1 MLQIPV
7 KDTAGGVSSQIEV
20 KETLFGVPMNQAV
33 VHQALVRQLANARLG
48 TSDTKTRGEV
58 SGGGIKPRPQ
68 KHSGRSRQG
77 STRSPQW
84 RHGGIVF
91 GPHPRSYSQRMP
103 KKMRLLALRC
113 VLSDKLASD
122 RLTVVERLDMTEPK
136 TRQIEGI
143 LKALGAQ
150 KSTLLVTEKAEA
162 LLIRAAKNLQW
173 VKTLPAPLLNVA
185 DLLKYESVIMTV
197 PALRRAEE
205 LWAGSSPEGDKTQG
219 AKG

>member
-1 MLQIPV
+1 MLQISV
-7 KDTAGGVSSQIEV
+7 KDVAGGVSSQIEV

-48 TSDTKTRGEV
+48 TSNTKTRGDV
-58 SGGGIKPRPQ
+58 AGGGIKPRPQ

-122 RLTVVERLDMTEPK
+122 HLTVVERLDMTEPK
-136 TRQIEGI
+136 TRQIESM

-150 KSTLLVTEKAEA
+150 KSTLLVTEKAET
-162 LLIRAAKNLQW
+162 LLIRAARNLQW

-197 PALRRAEE
+197 PALRKAEE

>member
-1 MLQIPV
+1 M
-7 KDTAGGVSSQIEV
+7 SSQIEV